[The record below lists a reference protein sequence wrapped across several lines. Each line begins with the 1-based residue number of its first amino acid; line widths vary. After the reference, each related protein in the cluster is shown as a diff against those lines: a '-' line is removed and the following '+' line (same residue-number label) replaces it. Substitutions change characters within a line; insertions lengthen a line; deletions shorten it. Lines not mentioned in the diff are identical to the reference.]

1 MLPLLAAA
9 AVGFSPLPPSQTTVR
24 ISSEEE
30 LTGAVLGPLP
40 ELGESLPASLQA
52 VCAGVVPCAGQAD
65 DPTAW
70 RPPRGGA
77 AQPCKGQGDDPT
89 IALVSL
95 VFSILFNPSLFQV
108 VPRGGTESVA
118 SRGNSPAPTFLC
130 SNSTAKNSEWVAENA
145 GPTAEP
151 PIKVTSAPT
160 AAYQIVESDKRGTVA
175 AICHVES
182 LAGDYFCHLPEAASL
197 FDALNEHDEKM
208 LVLCHEIPAGTGS
221 LARGDNGN
229 SFLGAVRRTP
239 SLAFPFMGFDNM
251 RSGRQLGELQHYI
264 LECHALRVDS
274 VVWLELEQ

>member
-70 RPPRGGA
+70 RPPLGGA

-89 IALVSL
+89 IALVSRRMY
-95 VFSILFNPSLFQV
+95 SLFFDSLFQV

-145 GPTAEP
+145 GPRSRSGA
-151 PIKVTSAPT
+151 
-160 AAYQIVESDKRGTVA
+160 
-175 AICHVES
+175 
-182 LAGDYFCHLPEAASL
+182 
-197 FDALNEHDEKM
+197 
-208 LVLCHEIPAGTGS
+208 GS
-221 LARGDNGN
+221 LAENA
-229 SFLGAVRRTP
+229 AVRSSSALTCTP
-239 SLAFPFMGFDNM
+239 GGGVRAATE
-251 RSGRQLGELQHYI
+251 GEG
-264 LECHALRVDS
+264 
-274 VVWLELEQ
+274 

>member
-1 MLPLLAAA
+1 
-9 AVGFSPLPPSQTTVR
+9 
-24 ISSEEE
+24 
-30 LTGAVLGPLP
+30 
-40 ELGESLPASLQA
+40 
-52 VCAGVVPCAGQAD
+52 VVPCAGQAD
-65 DPTAW
+65 DSTFL
-70 RPPRGGA
+70 GGA

-89 IALVSL
+89 ILY
-95 VFSILFNPSLFQV
+95 IRRDPSAFFDGLFQV
-108 VPRGGTESVA
+108 VSRGGTEPVA

-229 SFLGAVRRTP
+229 SFLGAVP
-239 SLAFPFMGFDNM
+239 SMAFPFMGFVGFDNM

>member
-151 PIKVTSAPT
+151 PIKAPPLRPSA
-160 AAYQIVESDKRGTVA
+160 
-175 AICHVES
+175 
-182 LAGDYFCHLPEAASL
+182 LFLPARPPAPPL
-197 FDALNEHDEKM
+197 PRRPCAL
-208 LVLCHEIPAGTGS
+208 VSPRLCTLCQPA
-221 LARGDNGN
+221 
-229 SFLGAVRRTP
+229 V
-239 SLAFPFMGFDNM
+239 
-251 RSGRQLGELQHYI
+251 H
-264 LECHALRVDS
+264 
-274 VVWLELEQ
+274 